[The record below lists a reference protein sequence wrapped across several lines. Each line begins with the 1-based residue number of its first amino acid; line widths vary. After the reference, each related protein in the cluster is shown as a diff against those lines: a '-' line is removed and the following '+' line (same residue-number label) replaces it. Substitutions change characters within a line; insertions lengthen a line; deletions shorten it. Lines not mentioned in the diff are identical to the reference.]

1 MNGLTLVAAV
11 AKNGVI
17 GDSNA
22 LPWHLPEDLK
32 HFKQLTSGH
41 AVIMGRKTWES
52 LPLRFRPLPG
62 RLNIVLTRD
71 PRYVAEGAM
80 VVHTLQEALKVGA
93 GPSQTDSPLV
103 GGSEPGLR
111 ARGVNHVGAG
121 GTAPEETRRAAPS
134 VSSPPGGGAPHGGA
148 FGGGLF
154 VIGGAELYAHALPL
168 ADRLELTEIDRDF
181 PGDVFFPE
189 IAPDEWREISRQ
201 PGISSNGLRYAFTT
215 YERTQST

>member
-1 MNGLTLVAAV
+1 
-11 AKNGVI
+11 
-17 GDSNA
+17 
-22 LPWHLPEDLK
+22 LK
-32 HFKQLTSGH
+32 HFKQLTSGY

-71 PRYVAEGAM
+71 PSYVATGAS
-80 VVHTLQEALKVGA
+80 VVHTLQEALK
-93 GPSQTDSPLV
+93 
-103 GGSEPGLR
+103 
-111 ARGVNHVGAG
+111 VGAG

>member
-1 MNGLTLVAAV
+1 MKGLTLIAAV
-11 AKNGVI
+11 ASNGVI

-32 HFKQLTSGH
+32 HFKQLTNGH

-52 LPLRFRPLPG
+52 LPPRFRPLPG

-71 PRYVAEGAM
+71 PSYVAEDAS
-80 VVHTLQEALKVGA
+80 VVHSLADALK
-93 GPSQTDSPLV
+93 
-103 GGSEPGLR
+103 
-111 ARGVNHVGAG
+111 VGAG

-134 VSSPPGGGAPHGGA
+134 VSSPPGGRAPHGGA

-168 ADRLELTEIDRDF
+168 AERLELTEIDAEF
-181 PGDVFFPE
+181 FGDAFFPDYDR
-189 IAPDEWREISRQ
+189 AQWREVKRET
-201 PGISSNGLRYAFTT
+201 GRTDAGLGYAFVT